1 MMVFLCGL
9 VMILGF
15 RSKYNMYAFCP
26 DFLQRIFFS
35 YALLCSPSNL
45 IQAEFGGQQGMK
57 SVQAARRRRWKDPG
71 LGTGKD
77 IHIYIYVRGKT
88 SRHGHLF
95 M

>member
-1 MMVFLCGL
+1 
-9 VMILGF
+9 
-15 RSKYNMYAFCP
+15 MYAFCP

-35 YALLCSPSNL
+35 YALLCSPSDL

-77 IHIYIYVRGKT
+77 IHIYIYIYMYVGKQVDMDIYLCKYML
-88 SRHGHLF
+88 S
-95 M
+95 